1 MGPRTEDVSGP
12 RHRTEDTGQPCP
24 SSAPCA
30 QMSLAVY
37 REKLVA
43 ECEDTCFDPAGADS
57 GGPQERWEAPICPYL
72 HSIDP

>member
-1 MGPRTEDVSGP
+1 
-12 RHRTEDTGQPCP
+12 
-24 SSAPCA
+24 
-30 QMSLAVY
+30 MSLAVY